1 LRRLG
6 HGGKPVGTLPP
17 GTIGRMRLDGML
29 GEKAIDSVA
38 VPSDGSV

>member
-6 HGGKPVGTLPP
+6 HGGTPAGTLTP
-17 GTIGRMRLDGML
+17 GTTGRITLEGML

-38 VPSDGSV
+38 VPAGGCV